1 MCVYDIVNCAGK
13 EKGNLSEMKELL
25 TYQLN
30 SDDDD
35 DDNEDSHIS
44 STTTKA
50 MLSDQTTDHVIVQSD
65 HVTCTSDR
73 VISLPP
79 ALPEDTRLIMIID
92 VRNSCILLMEHIFM
106 S

>member
-1 MCVYDIVNCAGK
+1 MCDIVNCIGK

-30 SDDDD
+30 SDDDEEE
-35 DDNEDSHIS
+35 DNSHIS

-50 MLSDQTTDHVIVQSD
+50 MLSDQTTDHAIVHSD

-92 VRNSCILLMEHIFM
+92 VRNICILLMEHFFM